1 MRMRWSIMVV
11 LLGAVL
17 VGCSAIE
24 SFDVPTSSIEPWI
37 RVVSTPVATEVEVA
51 LLGPGFG
58 QNFITLGSA
67 DVLSVA
73 IGAGA
78 PVALTVTDPRTVNT
92 RYVASLPAVAPGTEL
107 VFGLTRV
114 DFDDA
119 PQTRVV
125 VPVAPVVTGPAADST
140 FSNADDVNVTWV
152 PFADDQVELRLAV
165 TTCFDATADEEDTV
179 RALVDLL
186 DETYDGTAATGTIS
200 FLGVDLACDADLL
213 VGRFTTEID
222 LDPAFGDVD
231 GRTRTIRA
239 ADPIPLSFVP

>member
-152 PFADDQVELRLAV
+152 P
-165 TTCFDATADEEDTV
+165 C
-179 RALVDLL
+179 
-186 DETYDGTAATGTIS
+186 AATPS
-200 FLGVDLACDADLL
+200 
-213 VGRFTTEID
+213 R
-222 LDPAFGDVD
+222 
-231 GRTRTIRA
+231 
-239 ADPIPLSFVP
+239 